1 MTHPAFPV
9 VRMTQAR
16 LEQIPLLI
24 DGFTTPGGAARV
36 RTQTG
41 SWLLV
46 RTLRGI
52 SRREWYNVV
61 VLNGDAGEETET
73 EWAAKAFPIPPTPQP
88 YNPTEWEGKS
98 EELHNALLAGQVHFE
113 LGVDP
118 LLGMAAVRQTGAFST
133 SAALWATSRHEID
146 GSPELLPLLLRA
158 PELYREVHRLQG
170 EVLELH
176 RQLHPTPERPRWDLE
191 P

>member
-1 MTHPAFPV
+1 MIPPNFPV
-9 VRMTQAR
+9 VRMLQAR

-41 SWLLV
+41 SWILI
-46 RTLRGI
+46 RSLRGI
-52 SRREWYNVV
+52 NRREWYNVAV
-61 VLNGDAGEETET
+61 VSNAEEETD
-73 EWAAKAFPIPPTPQP
+73 WAAKAFPIPPTPQP

-118 LLGMAAVRQTGAFST
+118 LLGMEAVRQTGAFST
-133 SAALWATSRHEID
+133 PAALWATSRHEID

-158 PELYREVHRLQG
+158 PELYREVYRLQV
-170 EVLELH
+170 EVLSLYG
-176 RQLHPTPERPRWDLE
+176 QLHAPNEGPKWDLE